1 MARDGTAVLDASG
14 GGRVAKTAAG
24 DARRA
29 AATPALRRDPAA
41 ELAEDFAGS
50 FAGNDD
56 FDARRR
62 MVPRGYHG
70 VRFRFKGGVPR
81 SIAGRVIAGLALVA
95 ALAGV
100 TATLWAA
107 RTMLLRDPR
116 LVIASSSAIQIVGN
130 QHVTRPQLL
139 SVFGEDVDRN
149 LLTVPLEARREE
161 LEQLPWV
168 EHATVMRLLPDR
180 LRVAIVERT
189 PVAFVRQG
197 SRIGLVDAHG
207 VLLDMESDPPGAHYS
222 FPVVTGLSADDPLS
236 VRAARMKLYLD
247 FMQQID
253 AGPDKVSKDLSEVDL
268 SDPEDVKA
276 LVPSAGADI
285 LVHFGQKDFLHR
297 YQVYAAHVAEWKS
310 ANPRLASVDMRYE
323 HQVVLEMAK
332 PAASEAAPPAEAR
345 PEARPEAKTPKIAPK
360 SASKPLVKAA
370 NKPVA
375 ATSFSP
381 LGGHLQTPFD
391 VHPKPSTPQAVPP
404 R

>member
-1 MARDGTAVLDASG
+1 
-14 GGRVAKTAAG
+14 
-24 DARRA
+24 
-29 AATPALRRDPAA
+29 
-41 ELAEDFAGS
+41 
-50 FAGNDD
+50 
-56 FDARRR
+56 
-62 MVPRGYHG
+62 
-70 VRFRFKGGVPR
+70 
-81 SIAGRVIAGLALVA
+81 
-95 ALAGV
+95 
-100 TATLWAA
+100 
-107 RTMLLRDPR
+107 
-116 LVIASSSAIQIVGN
+116 
-130 QHVTRPQLL
+130 
-139 SVFGEDVDRN
+139 
-149 LLTVPLEARREE
+149 
-161 LEQLPWV
+161 
-168 EHATVMRLLPDR
+168 
-180 LRVAIVERT
+180 
-189 PVAFVRQG
+189 
-197 SRIGLVDAHG
+197 
-207 VLLDMESDPPGAHYS
+207 
-222 FPVVTGLSADDPLS
+222 VVTGLSADDPLS